1 MRDLIGFKTGNALR
15 TNLQT
20 DETDSCCKIC
30 IQTDFKRKQK
40 DQDWVLIFSVRLT
53 VSYYF
58 IFILLKQLCQTLRQ
72 DPSGNDKR
80 NI

>member
-30 IQTDFKRKQK
+30 IQTDFKNM

-53 VSYYF
+53 VSYFF